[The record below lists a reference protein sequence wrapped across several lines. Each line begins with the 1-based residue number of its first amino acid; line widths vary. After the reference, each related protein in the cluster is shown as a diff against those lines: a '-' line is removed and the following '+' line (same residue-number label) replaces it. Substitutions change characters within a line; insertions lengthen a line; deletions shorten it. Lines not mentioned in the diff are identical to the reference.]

1 MLHPGVGPGD
11 QLDTGSGTAWCEEED
26 LVELARRVGI
36 YIQVEDSGSCDNTFN
51 DSNSSLRLSSGV
63 VTVGATVF
71 AALTYRHVFAVFLEP
86 TTRSSPGDRC
96 YAKCFFY
103 DVAFRGTEVDL
114 MEDLQEFLDANTTQP
129 TTRDVVV
136 PAIKHI
142 TIEVEPGMLAPNP
155 QDTLVLPRLVASS
168 LGVMRN
174 LQGIQLDLWW
184 FSDLQRQEL
193 RDRCAGL
200 PVWNGLRSIQMEDG
214 ADTELLAI
222 LVSKTR
228 PESFSGLQFGG
239 QLELQA
245 ARQCAPFLRRL
256 AVPFRL
262 PASKN
267 AGGRA
272 RAAGFV
278 SNRTRVLTQFGRLEW
293 LVLAPTQVKPGAVG
307 VIREDPKLFVKVL
320 VKELSRLQ
328 YLERLGLTFPRSIL
342 VEHQPGVPG
351 TGTGLPAVERYVRQ
365 WNEQIFATIPALEQ
379 VAFIHG
385 AIVLR
390 AVREA
395 NATIRFSIETDLDR
409 HAFPFGILY

>member
-1 MLHPGVGPGD
+1 MQHLPLFPDVIPLTD
-11 QLDTGSGTAWCEEED
+11 
-26 LVELARRVGI
+26 I
-36 YIQVEDSGSCDNTFN
+36 M
-51 DSNSSLRLSSGV
+51 SSLSLTNLPEEVHLLIGGYLKPSEMEGLIVSSKQIRKSYSRSYFHDV
-63 VTVGATVF
+63 V
-71 AALTYRHVFAVFLEP
+71 
-86 TTRSSPGDRC
+86 
-96 YAKCFFY
+96 
-103 DVAFRGTEVDL
+103 FRGTSMDL
-114 MEDLQEFLDANTTQP
+114 VLDLTAFLHAKHHQATTS
-129 TTRDVVV
+129 TIVL
-136 PAIKHI
+136 PAIKHA
-142 TIEVEPGMLAPNP
+142 TIEIEDDETSPGPHAAF
-155 QDTLVLPRLVASS
+155 VLPRLVASS
-168 LGVMRN
+168 LGAMRN

-200 PVWNGLRSIQMEDG
+200 PVWNGLRCIQMEDG

-267 AGGRA
+267 VGGRA
-272 RAAGFV
+272 RVAGFV
-278 SNRTRVLTQFGRLEW
+278 SNQTGVLTQFGRLEW
-293 LVLAPTQVKPGAVG
+293 LVLAPSQVKQGAVG

-320 VKELSRLQ
+320 VKELSRLG
-328 YLERLGLTFPRSIL
+328 YLERLGLVFPRSIL

-351 TGTGLPAVERYVRQ
+351 TGTGLPAVEHYVRQ
-365 WNEQIFATIPALEQ
+365 WNEQIFATIPVLQQ

-385 AIVLR
+385 DIVLR
-390 AVREA
+390 AVRGA
-395 NATIRFSIETDLDR
+395 DATIRFSIETDLDR